1 MGMAVI
7 CVVLAENTLLG
18 FTVKISTLTASPVRD
33 RKCKAALQASRPLGV
48 GKSLFKHRECATPF
62 PQPRADPPPSADTA
76 GPGLR
81 LRTRVPCETVP
92 SVNFT
97 RETQPWPT
105 VSALTACPDCPHT
118 QKQKQKPPPMQ
129 GQRGVRGVRGAA
141 PSRAPF
147 PAGGEPRRERA
158 RGGQA
163 PGWKENQ
170 LPPGLR
176 VRGGQRS
183 MHAHSANREKLVRER
198 IHQSSCKTNLGM

>member
-1 MGMAVI
+1 MMGMAVI

-18 FTVKISTLTASPVRD
+18 FTVKISTPTASPVRD

-118 QKQKQKPPPMQ
+118 QKQKRKPPPMQ
-129 GQRGVRGVRGAA
+129 GWRGVRGAA
-141 PSRAPF
+141 PSQWRT
-147 PAGGEPRRERA
+147 PRRE
-158 RGGQA
+158 G
-163 PGWKENQ
+163 PGR
-170 LPPGLR
+170 PGTR
-176 VRGGQRS
+176 
-183 MHAHSANREKLVRER
+183 MEAKPA
-198 IHQSSCKTNLGM
+198 SSRTKHVLG